1 MKLNEKL
8 FPLTPYEIK
17 LIEKQLKKEGIE
29 PVKNWHKQVISLMVQ
44 TDEGDCFYTIF
55 HKKTKTLY
63 TSCSIWNDVDEFDF
77 DIGEIIAIN
86 RMGKHLN
93 FQEAVNDYQASL
105 LLSMSKL
112 PFPKVSIPTSVI
124 R

>member
-8 FPLTPYEIK
+8 FPLTTYEIK

-29 PVKNWHKQVISLMVQ
+29 PAKNWHKQVISLMVQ

-63 TSCSIWNDVDEFDF
+63 TSCSIWNDVDEFDL

-93 FQEAVNDYQASL
+93 FQKAITDYHATL
-105 LLSMSKL
+105 VLSMSKL
-112 PFPKVSIPTSVI
+112 PFPKVSIPQL
-124 R
+124 